1 MALADPL
8 RLQLFELLLEA
19 PSSAKELAQHIELP
33 PDRLYYHLRQLERAR
48 LIEVA
53 DYRRLSGG
61 KVERVYQVVEVEP
74 PGDDA
79 GPEDT
84 TRFLA
89 AVLDATQADIAAAF
103 SAKQQGRAREV
114 TVIRKTVRL
123 TPEQFADLRHHLADL
138 IRQAMERP
146 ADSDNG
152 DARSVR
158 LLFTLVDLQ
167 DRD

>member
-8 RLQLFELLLEA
+8 RLRLWELLLET
-19 PSSAKELAQHIELP
+19 PSSAKELARRIDVP
-33 PDRLYYHLRQLERAR
+33 PDRLYYHLRQLERAG

-53 DYRRLSGG
+53 DYRRLEGG

-74 PGDDA
+74 PGDDS

-103 SAKQQGRAREV
+103 QAKQAGRRREV
-114 TVIRKTVRL
+114 RVARTTVRL
-123 TPEQFADLRHHLADL
+123 TPEAYSELHEQISTL
-138 IRQAMERP
+138 IRQAEQRSTSGER
-146 ADSDNG
+146 D
-152 DARSVR
+152 DAQPVR
-158 LLFTLVDLQ
+158 VLYTLVDLQ
-167 DRD
+167 DRT